1 MSAVPPVPAGR
12 FISSISAG
20 KNDAVVCELCGLNAS
35 IGCDRCNTTFYWCAR
50 NATDD
55 DVFFRY
61 FRFSVSESESSRSR
75 LSCFVYA
82 LARARPVCSGKE
94 HQHID
99 WFGIHEKICPLLA
112 PLRTAPPVVS
122 SEDERLRRNLTI
134 KMSQARD
141 GAHDSLRFNF

>member
-1 MSAVPPVPAGR
+1 VPAGR

-20 KNDAVVCELCGLNAS
+20 KNDACKCELCGLTATV
-35 IGCDRCNTTFYWCAR
+35 GCDRCNTTFYWF
-50 NATDD
+50 
-55 DVFFRY
+55 VFPNSLF
-61 FRFSVSESESSRSR
+61 E
-75 LSCFVYA
+75 FVNDI
-82 LARARPVCSGKE
+82 LTFLFWFSGKE

-134 KMSQARD
+134 KMSQVLIDFVA
-141 GAHDSLRFNF
+141 NK